1 MGAIYWQFND
11 CWPVASWSSVDYC
24 GRLKALHYY
33 AKRFFAPLML
43 SCEEQGLMT
52 AGKDLNRQYFDFEK
66 SIRLNVANET
76 RTDVDVTVRW
86 ALRKASAEIIK
97 SGETKVHV
105 PALTSVWLDKEEFPE
120 ANIYEEYISY
130 EMEKDG
136 EIISEGTVNFSY
148 PKYFRYQDP
157 QLTAKVIGDEI
168 EITAS
173 AYAKSVEILNENE
186 DLILSDNYFDM
197 NAGTKRVKIEA
208 GDPSQL
214 RIRSVYDIH

>member
-1 MGAIYWQFND
+1 M
-11 CWPVASWSSVDYC
+11 
-24 GRLKALHYY
+24 
-33 AKRFFAPLML
+33 
-43 SCEEQGLMT
+43 E
-52 AGKDLNRQYFDFEK
+52 
-66 SIRLNVANET
+66 
-76 RTDVDVTVRW
+76 
-86 ALRKASAEIIK
+86 
-97 SGETKVHV
+97 
-105 PALTSVWLDKEEFPE
+105 KEEFPE
-120 ANIYEEYISY
+120 VNIYEEYISY

-136 EIISEGTVNFSY
+136 ETISEGTVNFSY

-208 GDPSQL
+208 GDPSVL
-214 RIRSVYDIH
+214 RLRSVYDIH